1 MSWYDDEDAPERDGA
16 ALRPWI
22 LTGGRTRSVGVDI
35 PVEALVVTTDA
46 PPARRFTPEQ
56 AHIVGACRS
65 PIAVAEIAVAL
76 GVPIGVARVLVSDL
90 AAGGWVEVCETATTA
105 ESDLI
110 RRLIAGVRAI

>member
-1 MSWYDDEDAPERDGA
+1 LSSYDDGSERDGRA
-16 ALRPWI
+16 FRPWL

-56 AHIVGACRS
+56 ARIVEACRV
-65 PIAVAEIAVAL
+65 PIAIVEIAATL
-76 GVPIGVARVLVSDL
+76 SVPIGVARVLVSDL
-90 AAGGWVEVCETATTA
+90 AAGGWVEVCETASNPET
-105 ESDLI
+105 ELI